1 MLIESAL
8 AAAIAITPAGVGDVK
23 LGKTFNELRQANLI
37 GGLRNGCELS
47 GPNTKFASLRAPLKG
62 TVDLTKTSP
71 RKVARITITGKGATA
86 RGVGIGS
93 SATTLKRKFPKA
105 KAEHASEEIFG
116 VTLYK
121 VPSTGGGRMWFAV
134 DVSTKKVT
142 LIGVP
147 NLSFC
152 D

>member
-23 LGKTFNELRQANLI
+23 LGKTFNELRKANLI

-71 RKVARITITGKGATA
+71 RKVARITITGGAKA
-86 RGVGIGS
+86 RGVGVGS
-93 SATTLKRKFPKA
+93 TVNTLKRKFPKA
-105 KAEHASEEIFG
+105 KAEHASDEIFG

-134 DVSTKKVT
+134 STRTHKVT

>member
-8 AAAIAITPAGVGDVK
+8 AAALSITSAGVGDVK
-23 LGKTFNELRQANLI
+23 LGKTFNELHAANLI

-47 GPNTKFASLRAPLKG
+47 GPNTKFATLRAPLKG

-71 RKVARITITGKGATA
+71 RTVHRITITGGARA

-93 SATTLKRKFPKA
+93 TASTLKRKFPKA
-105 KAEHASEEIFG
+105 KADHSTESLFG
-116 VTLYK
+116 ITLYK
-121 VPSTGGGRMWFAV
+121 VPKSGGGRLQFAV
-134 DVSTKKVT
+134 SVQTRKVD

-147 NLSFC
+147 DIGFC
-152 D
+152 E

>member
-8 AAAIAITPAGVGDVK
+8 AAAIAITPSGVGDVK

-47 GPNTKFASLRAPLKG
+47 GPNTKFARLRAPLKG

-71 RKVARITITGKGATA
+71 RKVARITITGGSAKA

-93 SATTLKRKFPKA
+93 TVRTLRRQFPKA
-105 KAEHASEEIFG
+105 KAEHASDEIFG

-121 VPSTGGGRMWFAV
+121 VPSNGGGRMWFAV
-134 DVSTKKVT
+134 DVGTRKVT

>member
-1 MLIESAL
+1 MLIETAL
-8 AAAIAITPAGVGDVK
+8 AAAIAITPAGVGEVK

-47 GPNTKFASLRAPLKG
+47 GPNTKFASLRSPLKG

-71 RKVARITITGKGATA
+71 RKVARVTITGSGAKA

-93 SATTLKRKFPKA
+93 SVRTLKRKFPKA
-105 KAEHASEEIFG
+105 KAEHASDAIFG

-121 VPSTGGGRMWFAV
+121 VPKSGGGRMWFAV
-134 DVSTKKVT
+134 DVSTHTVR

>member
-1 MLIESAL
+1 MSAVL
-8 AAAIAITPAGVGDVK
+8 AG
-23 LGKTFNELRQANLI
+23 I

-71 RKVARITITGKGATA
+71 RKIARITITGAGAKA

-93 SATTLKRKFPKA
+93 TAATLKRKLPKA
-105 KAEHASEEIFG
+105 KAAHASDEIFG
-116 VTLYK
+116 VTLYR

-134 DVSTKKVT
+134 DVQTHKVT

>member
-8 AAAIAITPAGVGDVK
+8 AAAIAITPSGAGEVK
-23 LGKTFNELRQANLI
+23 LGKTFNELRRANLI

-71 RKVARITITGKGATA
+71 RKVARITITGGAKA
-86 RGVGIGS
+86 RGVGVGS
-93 SATTLKRKFPKA
+93 SVATLRRKFPKA
-105 KAEHASEEIFG
+105 RAEHASEAIFG

-121 VPSTGGGRMWFAV
+121 VPSSGGGRMWFAV
-134 DVSTKKVT
+134 DAGTRKVT

>member
-8 AAAIAITPAGVGDVK
+8 AAAIAITPSGVGDVK

-37 GGLRNGCELS
+37 GALRNGCELS

-71 RKVARITITGKGATA
+71 RKVARITITGGAKA
-86 RGVGIGS
+86 RGVGVGS
-93 SATTLKRKFPKA
+93 TATTLKRKFPKA

-121 VPSTGGGRMWFAV
+121 VPSNGGGRMWFAV
-134 DVSTKKVT
+134 DVGTRKVT
-142 LIGVP
+142 SIGVP

>member
-47 GPNTKFASLRAPLKG
+47 GPNTKFASLRSPLKG

-71 RKVARITITGKGATA
+71 RKVARVTITGSGAKA

-93 SATTLKRKFPKA
+93 SVTTLKHKFPKA
-105 KAEHASEEIFG
+105 RAEHASDAIFG

-121 VPSTGGGRMWFAV
+121 VPKSGGGRMWFAV
-134 DVSTKKVT
+134 DVSTHKVT

>member
-8 AAAIAITPAGVGDVK
+8 AAAIAITPTGVGEVK

-71 RKVARITITGKGATA
+71 RKVARITITGAGAKA
-86 RGVGIGS
+86 RGV
-93 SATTLKRKFPKA
+93 
-105 KAEHASEEIFG
+105 
-116 VTLYK
+116 
-121 VPSTGGGRMWFAV
+121 
-134 DVSTKKVT
+134 VT

>member
-8 AAAIAITPAGVGDVK
+8 AAALAITPAGVGDVK
-23 LGKTFNELRQANLI
+23 LGKTFNELRKANLI

-71 RKVARITITGKGATA
+71 RRIARITITGGAKA
-86 RGVGIGS
+86 RGVGVGS

-105 KAEHASEEIFG
+105 KAEHASDEIFG

-121 VPSTGGGRMWFAV
+121 VPSSGGGRMWFAV
-134 DVSTKKVT
+134 STRTHKVT